1 MDNEKVDVGELI
13 NDLIMCCNTGARNL
27 VTGNYVGWCQNN
39 VQMVQKLTIL
49 KQQYE
54 ADMEDKN
61 KKIETLKAMIEEKD
75 GAE

>member
-1 MDNEKVDVGELI
+1 MNNEKADVGELI
-13 NDLIMCCNTGARNL
+13 NDLIMLCNTGARNL

-39 VQMVQKLTIL
+39 VQMVQKLTVL
-49 KQQYE
+49 REQYE

-61 KKIETLKAMIEEKD
+61 RKIESLKANYEKD